1 VLRSKWGSENKM
13 TLMIKGIGVAT
24 AAFAL
29 AFALAPVDSARADA
43 VVYNYVGAD
52 FINAHDP
59 FSTTENLTG
68 TISFAAPLAANLT
81 LNSGSTNSNVTPVSF
96 SFTAGPE
103 TLTNASFS
111 ANDTTF
117 RFSTDA
123 AGNIT
128 AWDIVIGLGGG
139 GQINIDNYGDVFGP
153 ELGDQVAVGG
163 NFQGDSGFDP
173 GEAFALNRA
182 AGQFEIAAAVP
193 EPSTWAMMI
202 LGFCGLGFMAYRRKS
217 APTFRLA

>member
-1 VLRSKWGSENKM
+1 M
-13 TLMIKGIGVAT
+13 TLMLKGIGYAT

-29 AFALAPVDSARADA
+29 AFALAPVDSARAE

-59 FSTTENLTG
+59 FTLTENLTG
-68 TISFAAPLAANLT
+68 TISFATPLAANLT
-81 LNSGSTNSNVTPVSF
+81 LNPSTTNSNVTPVTF

-103 TLTNASFS
+103 TLTSAAFNPNFTSFQ
-111 ANDTTF
+111 
-117 RFSTDA
+117 FSTDS

-139 GQINIDNYGDVFGP
+139 GQINIDNFNGVFGP
-153 ELGDQVAVGG
+153 DVGDQASVGS
-163 NFQGDSGFDP
+163 NFHGDSGFDP
-173 GEAFALNRA
+173 GEAFALNRV

-202 LGFCGLGFMAYRRKS
+202 LGFSCVGFMAYRKKQNGS
-217 APTFRLA
+217 SFRLA